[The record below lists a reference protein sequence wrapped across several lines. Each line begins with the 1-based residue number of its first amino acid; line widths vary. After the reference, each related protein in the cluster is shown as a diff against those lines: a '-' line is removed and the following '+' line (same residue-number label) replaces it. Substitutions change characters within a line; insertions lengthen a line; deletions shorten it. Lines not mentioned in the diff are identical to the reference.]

1 MTGIVTKMVFLSL
14 KRKYVTFNTYVNN
27 LLCGLGRMEMVC
39 YTQYPGLD
47 ITYPHVIEKHMLCQ
61 SWDTQTNGPSLRHLD
76 SRLWKVGM

>member
-1 MTGIVTKMVFLSL
+1 MSL
-14 KRKYVTFNTYVNN
+14 LIHMLITSCVAWEEWKWYAIPSI
-27 LLCGLGRMEMVC
+27 LAC
-39 YTQYPGLD
+39 